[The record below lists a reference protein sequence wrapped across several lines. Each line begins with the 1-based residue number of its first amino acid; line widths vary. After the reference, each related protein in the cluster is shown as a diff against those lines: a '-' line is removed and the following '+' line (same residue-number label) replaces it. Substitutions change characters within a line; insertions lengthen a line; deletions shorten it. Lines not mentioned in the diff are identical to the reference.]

1 MGFTNTNSKPK
12 LKPARMITK
21 EKVQE
26 VKDKMAD
33 ISSTVVSS
41 QTVSAHPAEPSEQVD
56 DADVIVPVCQSGSES
71 PEMPES
77 APVEV
82 KFSDRLLND
91 ITVED
96 YCFLFETLFNACS
109 DNREEAKRKAR
120 EESRRKQEASGIDV
134 ITPEN
139 ALVKCT
145 GFMNDILTGYNL
157 YKKHESAIDK
167 QQTKS
172 KEISDTQNE
181 TVKRLETVIGRIED
195 VQGVKAPKRPPF
207 PSWACLAFL
216 FWHWP
221 MYGFAYLWQS
231 KYFRRFCFLIA
242 FFVMVLEFCMIILLS
257 YDNKDLHH
265 DRAKYVTVRNW
276 SLSEGDTATINKF
289 DYVDFIYS
297 DAKYRKDDID
307 ALQETIRKKYDIM
320 MEKKQKQQ
328 RQKRRK

>member
-1 MGFTNTNSKPK
+1 MPNNTTKPK

-41 QTVSAHPAEPSEQVD
+41 QTVSAHPADSSEQVE
-56 DADVIVPVCQSGSES
+56 DADVIVPVCQPGTES
-71 PEMPES
+71 ADMPES
-77 APVEV
+77 QPIEVE
-82 KFSDRLLND
+82 FSDRMLTEID
-91 ITVED
+91 VHD
-96 YCFLFETLFNACS
+96 FCFLFETLFNALS

-120 EESRRKQEASGIDV
+120 EESRRKQEESGIDV

-172 KEISDTQNE
+172 KEIADTQNE

-207 PSWACLAFL
+207 PSWACLAYL

-242 FFVMVLEFCMIILLS
+242 FFVMVMEFCLIVVLAL
-257 YDNKDLHH
+257 DNKSLHLDH
-265 DRAKYVTVRNW
+265 AKYVTVRNW
-276 SLSEGDTATINKF
+276 SYVMKDTAAVNRFNK
-289 DYVDFIYS
+289 VDLLFEDVKFNREQIDELDEFIRT
-297 DAKYRKDDID
+297 KH
-307 ALQETIRKKYDIM
+307 
-320 MEKKQKQQ
+320 EKN
-328 RQKRRK
+328 QKRRK

>member
-1 MGFTNTNSKPK
+1 M
-12 LKPARMITK
+12 
-21 EKVQE
+21 
-26 VKDKMAD
+26 KDKMAD

-41 QTVSAHPAEPSEQVD
+41 QTVSAHPADSSEQVD
-56 DADVIVPVCQSGSES
+56 ESDVIVPVCQPGTES
-71 PEMPES
+71 ADMPES
-77 APVEV
+77 QPIEVE
-82 KFSDRLLND
+82 FSDRMLTEID
-91 ITVED
+91 VHD
-96 YCFLFETLFNACS
+96 FCFLFETLFNALS

-120 EESRRKQEASGIDV
+120 EESRRKQEESGIDV

-172 KEISDTQNE
+172 KEIADTQNE

-207 PSWACLAFL
+207 PSWACLAYL

-242 FFVMVLEFCMIILLS
+242 FFVMVMEFCLIVVLAL
-257 YDNKDLHH
+257 DNKSLHLDH
-265 DRAKYVTVRNW
+265 AKYVTVRNW
-276 SLSEGDTATINKF
+276 SYVMKDTAAVNRFNK
-289 DYVDFIYS
+289 VDLLFEDVKFNREQIDELDEFIRT
-297 DAKYRKDDID
+297 KH
-307 ALQETIRKKYDIM
+307 
-320 MEKKQKQQ
+320 EKN
-328 RQKRRK
+328 QKRRK

>member
-1 MGFTNTNSKPK
+1 MPNNTTKPK

-41 QTVSAHPAEPSEQVD
+41 QTVSAHPAESSEQVE
-56 DADVIVPVCQSGSES
+56 DADVIVPVSQPDSES
-71 PEMPES
+71 VDVTENPPIDGEFTDKML
-77 APVEV
+77 
-82 KFSDRLLND
+82 KD
-91 ITVED
+91 IDVHD
-96 YCFLFETLFNACS
+96 FCFILETMYNYTA
-109 DNREEAKRKAR
+109 DHREEAKRKER
-120 EESRRKQEASGIDV
+120 EESRRKQEEAGIDV

-172 KEISDTQNE
+172 KEIADTQNE

-207 PSWACLAFL
+207 PSWACLAYL

-221 MYGFAYLWQS
+221 MYGFAFLWQS

-242 FFVMVLEFCMIILLS
+242 FFVMVMEFCLIVVLS
-257 YDNKDLHH
+257 IDNKALHLDH
-265 DRAKYVTVRNW
+265 AKYVTVRNW
-276 SLSEGDTATINKF
+276 SYVNEDASAMNRFDQVDLLFEDVKF
-289 DYVDFIYS
+289 N
-297 DAKYRKDDID
+297 RERID
-307 ALQETIRKKYDIM
+307 SLNNYIQSKHEQM
-320 MEKKQKQQ
+320 LKKQ
-328 RQKRRK
+328 RRK

>member
-1 MGFTNTNSKPK
+1 M
-12 LKPARMITK
+12 
-21 EKVQE
+21 
-26 VKDKMAD
+26 KDKMDD
-33 ISSTVVSS
+33 ISSSVVSS
-41 QTVSAHPAEPSEQVD
+41 QTVSAHPAESSEQIE
-56 DADVIVPVCQSGSES
+56 DADVIVPVSQPDSES
-71 PEMPES
+71 VDVTENPPIDGEFTDKML
-77 APVEV
+77 
-82 KFSDRLLND
+82 KD
-91 ITVED
+91 IDVHD
-96 YCFLFETLFNACS
+96 FCFLFETLFNALS

-120 EESRRKQEASGIDV
+120 EESRRKQEESGIDV

-172 KEISDTQNE
+172 KEIADTQNE

-207 PSWACLAFL
+207 PSWACLAYL

-242 FFVMVLEFCMIILLS
+242 FFVMVMEFCLIVVLAL
-257 YDNKDLHH
+257 DNKSLHLDH
-265 DRAKYVTVRNW
+265 AKYVTVRNW
-276 SLSEGDTATINKF
+276 SYVMKDTAAVNRFNK
-289 DYVDFIYS
+289 VDLLFEDVKFNREQIDELDEFIRT
-297 DAKYRKDDID
+297 KH
-307 ALQETIRKKYDIM
+307 
-320 MEKKQKQQ
+320 EKN
-328 RQKRRK
+328 QKRRK

>member
-1 MGFTNTNSKPK
+1 MPNNTTKPK

-41 QTVSAHPAEPSEQVD
+41 QTVSAHPAESSEQVE
-56 DADVIVPVCQSGSES
+56 DADVIVPVSQPDSES
-71 PEMPES
+71 VDVTENPPIDGEFTDKML
-77 APVEV
+77 
-82 KFSDRLLND
+82 KD
-91 ITVED
+91 IDVHD
-96 YCFLFETLFNACS
+96 FCFILETMYNYTA
-109 DNREEAKRKAR
+109 DHREEAKRKER
-120 EESRRKQEASGIDV
+120 EESRRKQEESGIDV

-167 QQTKS
+167 QQSKS
-172 KEISDTQNE
+172 KEIADTQNE

-207 PSWACLAFL
+207 PSWACLAYL

-221 MYGFAYLWQS
+221 MYAFAYLWQS

-242 FFVMVLEFCMIILLS
+242 FLVMVMELCLIVVLS
-257 YDNKDLHH
+257 IDNKALHLDH
-265 DRAKYVTVRNW
+265 AKYVTVRNW
-276 SLSEGDTATINKF
+276 SYVNEDASAMNRFDQVDLLFEDVKF
-289 DYVDFIYS
+289 N
-297 DAKYRKDDID
+297 RERID
-307 ALQETIRKKYDIM
+307 SLNNYIQSKHEQM
-320 MEKKQKQQ
+320 LKKQ
-328 RQKRRK
+328 RRK

>member
-1 MGFTNTNSKPK
+1 MPNNTTKPK

-41 QTVSAHPAEPSEQVD
+41 QTVSAHPAESSEQVE
-56 DADVIVPVCQSGSES
+56 DADVIVPVSQPDSES
-71 PEMPES
+71 VDVTENPPIDGEFTDKML
-77 APVEV
+77 
-82 KFSDRLLND
+82 KD
-91 ITVED
+91 IDVHD
-96 YCFLFETLFNACS
+96 FCFILETMYNYTA
-109 DNREEAKRKAR
+109 DHREEAKRKAR
-120 EESRRKQEASGIDV
+120 EENIRKREASGEV
-134 ITPEN
+134 VWTTEN
-139 ALVKCT
+139 AVIKCSQY
-145 GFMNDILTGYNL
+145 MNTISNDFNL
-157 YKKHESAIDK
+157 YREQKNAVAKEQEQTLK
-167 QQTKS
+167 TVTQQA
-172 KEISDTQNE
+172 E
-181 TVKRLETVIGRIED
+181 TAKRLETVIGRIED

-207 PSWACLAFL
+207 PSWACLAYL

-231 KYFRRFCFLIA
+231 KYFRRFCFLTA
-242 FFVMVLEFCMIILLS
+242 FFVMVLEFCIIVLLS
-257 YDNKDLHH
+257 YDNKDLHR
-265 DRAKYVTVRNW
+265 DRAKYITVRNW
-276 SLSEGDTATINKF
+276 SLVEGDTATINKF

-307 ALQETIRKKYDIM
+307 ALQETIRKKDDIM

>member
-1 MGFTNTNSKPK
+1 MPNNTTKPK

-41 QTVSAHPAEPSEQVD
+41 QTVSAHPAESSEQVE
-56 DADVIVPVCQSGSES
+56 DADVIVPVSKPDSES
-71 PEMPES
+71 VDVTENPPIDGEFTDKML
-77 APVEV
+77 
-82 KFSDRLLND
+82 KD
-91 ITVED
+91 IDVHD
-96 YCFLFETLFNACS
+96 FCFILETMYNYTA
-109 DNREEAKRKAR
+109 DHREEAKRKER
-120 EESRRKQEASGIDV
+120 EESRRKQEEAGIDV

-172 KEISDTQNE
+172 KEIADTQNE

-195 VQGVKAPKRPPF
+195 VQGVKVPKRPPF
-207 PSWACLAFL
+207 PSWACLAYM

-221 MYGFAYLWQS
+221 MYGFAFLWQS

-242 FFVMVLEFCMIILLS
+242 FLVMVLEFCLIVLLAS
-257 YDNKDLHH
+257 ENGTLHH
-265 DRAKYVTVRNW
+265 DRVKYVTVRNW
-276 SLSEGDTATINKF
+276 SYVAGDTAAVNRFNEVDILFEDTKF
-289 DYVDFIYS
+289 NREKIEQLNDHIRS
-297 DAKYRKDDID
+297 KHEQM
-307 ALQETIRKKYDIM
+307 LQQ
-320 MEKKQKQQ
+320 KQKQ
-328 RQKRRK
+328 KRK

>member
-1 MGFTNTNSKPK
+1 M
-12 LKPARMITK
+12 
-21 EKVQE
+21 
-26 VKDKMAD
+26 KDKMAD

-41 QTVSAHPAEPSEQVD
+41 QTVSAHPADSSEQVE
-56 DADVIVPVCQSGSES
+56 DADVIVPVCQPGTES
-71 PEMPES
+71 ADMPES
-77 APVEV
+77 QPIEVE
-82 KFSDRLLND
+82 FSDRMLTEID
-91 ITVED
+91 VHD
-96 YCFLFETLFNACS
+96 FCFLFETLFNALS

-120 EESRRKQEASGIDV
+120 EESRRKQEESGIDV

-172 KEISDTQNE
+172 KEIADTQNE

-207 PSWACLAFL
+207 PSWACLAYL

-231 KYFRRFCFLIA
+231 KYFRSFCFLIA
-242 FFVMVLEFCMIILLS
+242 FFVMVMEFCLIVVLAL
-257 YDNKDLHH
+257 DNKSLHLDH
-265 DRAKYVTVRNW
+265 AKYVTVRNW
-276 SLSEGDTATINKF
+276 SYVMKDTAAVNRFNK
-289 DYVDFIYS
+289 VDLLFEDVKFNREQIDELDEFIRT
-297 DAKYRKDDID
+297 KH
-307 ALQETIRKKYDIM
+307 
-320 MEKKQKQQ
+320 EKN
-328 RQKRRK
+328 QKRRK

>member
-1 MGFTNTNSKPK
+1 MGFTNTNSRPK

-41 QTVSAHPAEPSEQVD
+41 QTVSAHPAESSEQVE
-56 DADVIVPVCQSGSES
+56 DADVIVPVSQPDSES
-71 PEMPES
+71 VDVTENPPIDGEFTDKML
-77 APVEV
+77 
-82 KFSDRLLND
+82 KD
-91 ITVED
+91 IDVHD
-96 YCFLFETLFNACS
+96 FCFILETMYNYTA
-109 DNREEAKRKAR
+109 DHREEAKRKER
-120 EESRRKQEASGIDV
+120 EESRRKQEESGIDV

-167 QQTKS
+167 QQTTS
-172 KEISDTQNE
+172 KEIADTQNE
-181 TVKRLETVIGRIED
+181 TAKRLEIVIGRIED
-195 VQGVKAPKRPPF
+195 VQGVKAPMRPPF
-207 PSWACLAFL
+207 PSWACLAYL

-221 MYGFAYLWQS
+221 MYGFAFLWQS
-231 KYFRRFCFLIA
+231 KYFRRFCFLTA
-242 FFVMVLEFCMIILLS
+242 FFVMVLEFCIIVLLS

-276 SLSEGDTATINKF
+276 SYVMKDTAAVNRFDRVDLLFEDVKF
-289 DYVDFIYS
+289 NREQIEELDEFIRT
-297 DAKYRKDDID
+297 KH
-307 ALQETIRKKYDIM
+307 
-320 MEKKQKQQ
+320 QQ
-328 RQKRRK
+328 NQKRRK

>member
-1 MGFTNTNSKPK
+1 MPNNTTKPK

-41 QTVSAHPAEPSEQVD
+41 QTVSAHPAESSEQVE
-56 DADVIVPVCQSGSES
+56 DADVIVPVSQPDSES
-71 PEMPES
+71 VDVTENPPIDGEFTDKML
-77 APVEV
+77 
-82 KFSDRLLND
+82 KD
-91 ITVED
+91 IDVHD
-96 YCFLFETLFNACS
+96 FCFILETMYNYTA
-109 DNREEAKRKAR
+109 DHREEAKRKAR
-120 EESRRKQEASGIDV
+120 EESRRKQEESGIDV

-172 KEISDTQNE
+172 KEIADTQNE

-207 PSWACLAFL
+207 PSWACLAYL

-221 MYGFAYLWQS
+221 MYGFAFLWQS
-231 KYFRRFCFLIA
+231 KYFRRFCFLTA
-242 FFVMVLEFCMIILLS
+242 FFVMVMEFCLIVVLS
-257 YDNKDLHH
+257 IDNKALHLDH
-265 DRAKYVTVRNW
+265 AKYVTVRNW
-276 SLSEGDTATINKF
+276 SYVNEDASAMNRFDQVDLLFEDVKF
-289 DYVDFIYS
+289 N
-297 DAKYRKDDID
+297 RERID
-307 ALQETIRKKYDIM
+307 SLNNYIQSKHEQM
-320 MEKKQKQQ
+320 LKKQ
-328 RQKRRK
+328 RRK